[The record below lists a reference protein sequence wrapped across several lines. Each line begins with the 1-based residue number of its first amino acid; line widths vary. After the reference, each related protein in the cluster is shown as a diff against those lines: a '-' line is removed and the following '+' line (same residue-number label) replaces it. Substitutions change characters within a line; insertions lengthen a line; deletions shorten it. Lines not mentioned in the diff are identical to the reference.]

1 MPLSIQ
7 VVESMSYLHSSIS
20 VASRPM
26 VKAEIK
32 MGEEP
37 NIIAIRL
44 I

>member
-1 MPLSIQ
+1 VLS
-7 VVESMSYLHSSIS
+7 SLS
-20 VASRPM
+20 VAYRPM

-44 I
+44 ICGA